1 MAESVI
7 KYENKIEAVPLLDS
21 GYTANITKVNNDNNW
36 VMRSGH
42 VATLRLNIKGVNVSS
57 GNVNSGV
64 LIPEGYRPV
73 YEINFIVADG
83 SATGQTVG
91 VITTTGVIRGIWFG
105 PTGYLQGT
113 FTYIC
118 S

>member
-7 KYENKIEAVPLLDS
+7 KCVNKIESSPLLAS
-21 GYTANITKVNNDNNW
+21 GYTANITKSNDDNW
-36 VMRSGH
+36 VMRSGN

-57 GNVNSGV
+57 GSFNSGV
-64 LIPEGYRPV
+64 LIPEGYRPR
-73 YEINFIVADG
+73 YNISFIAGDG

-91 VITTTGVIRGIWFG
+91 TITAAGILSGIYFG
-105 PTGYLQGT
+105 STGYLQGT

-118 S
+118 Y